1 MHRKVKERRGAST
14 PGPCL
19 SALPPCRGGG
29 PVAPVVPGTRPG
41 YRRAPMSSRPLTQRS
56 AASTA
61 RDPARGRV
69 WVVEASAEALER
81 VACALEA
88 AFDVE
93 RFLGPAALFTRLAQ
107 GVLPDAL
114 LLGWGPMEPSAAQVC
129 RRLRRDHDEVA
140 LPVLALAPRRA

>member
-41 YRRAPMSSRPLTQRS
+41 YRRAPLSPPPPPPRRLAPAPRG
-56 AASTA
+56 
-61 RDPARGRV
+61 PARGRV

-81 VACALEA
+81 VARALEA

-114 LLGWGPMEPSAAQVC
+114 
-129 RRLRRDHDEVA
+129 
-140 LPVLALAPRRA
+140 